1 MPNFAPHAAD
11 CRRRVVL
18 AVLVGL
24 IGLATACSSKPT
36 VNLTTPQNISSG
48 GVDAGITV
56 TGSGEVS
63 GTPDTLTAS
72 FGVLSVRPSVSEAV
86 AVNAA
91 VARAL
96 TDTLRARGVPAAD
109 IQTQNYSVFPSFITV
124 HGRTVP
130 NGYTVGESMV
140 VKLHNLA
147 KAGGTIDAVI
157 AAGGTSVSV
166 QGVTFSLEANQA
178 LLARARAKAWADATG
193 QARQLGTLSG
203 RRLGRAEGIDARV
216 TPSAYNATR
225 EFAALAAQ
233 AATTPIQPG
242 QVSTTVDITVRFA
255 LA

>member
-1 MPNFAPHAAD
+1 MPNFAPHAASR
-11 CRRRVVL
+11 RRRVVFGAL
-18 AVLVGL
+18 CGL

-36 VNLTTPQNISSG
+36 VNLTTPQNISSS
-48 GVDAGITV
+48 GVDSGVTV

-72 FGVLSVRPSVSEAV
+72 FGVITVRPSVSEAV
-86 AVNAA
+86 AGNAA

-96 TDTLRARGVPAAD
+96 TATLRAKGVPATD

-124 HGRTVP
+124 HGRTIP
-130 NGYTVGESMV
+130 NGYMVGESMV

-147 KAGGTIDAVI
+147 LAGATIDAVI

-166 QGVTFSLEANQA
+166 QGVTFSLEDNKA

-203 RRLGRAEGIDARV
+203 HRLGRAEGIDARV
-216 TPSAYNATR
+216 TPSTYDATR
-225 EFAALAAQ
+225 LYAQ
-233 AATTPIQPG
+233 AASTGATTPIQPG

-255 LA
+255 LS

>member
-1 MPNFAPHAAD
+1 MPNFAPRAAGY
-11 CRRRVVL
+11 RRRVAIGVL
-18 AVLVGL
+18 AGL
-24 IGLATACSSKPT
+24 IGLSTACSSKPT

-48 GVDAGITV
+48 GVDRGVTV
-56 TGSGEVS
+56 TGSGDVS

-72 FGVLSVRPSVSEAV
+72 FGVLTVRPSVSEAV
-86 AVNAA
+86 AGNAA
-91 VARAL
+91 VAKAL

-140 VKLHNLA
+140 VKLHALA
-147 KAGGTIDAVI
+147 RAGSTIDAVI

-166 QGVTFSLEANQA
+166 QGVTFSLEDNKA
-178 LLARARAKAWADATG
+178 LLARARAKAWADATD

-203 RRLGRAEGIDARV
+203 HHLGPAEGIDARV
-216 TPSAYNATR
+216 TPSSYDATR
-225 EFAALAAQ
+225 EFAQ
-233 AATTPIQPG
+233 AASTGTATPIAPG
-242 QVSTTVDITVRFA
+242 QVSTAVDITVRFA